1 MIVRDQAAELELS
14 GGLAAK
20 AGEGYAHAKD
30 GAKKATAKFDDAASK
45 AVDKGAHGL
54 GRMIGKAK
62 SKVREAKASYDEAA
76 GADPAQTSPGES
88 KVASSSASADNGA
101 KVAKAVG
108 EQLGKTKGMFSG
120 FIREFKE
127 ASK

>member
-1 MIVRDQAAELELS
+1 
-14 GGLAAK
+14 
-20 AGEGYAHAKD
+20 
-30 GAKKATAKFDDAASK
+30 
-45 AVDKGAHGL
+45 
-54 GRMIGKAK
+54 MIGKAK
-62 SKVREAKASYDEAA
+62 SKVQEAKASYDEAA

-88 KVASSSASADNGA
+88 KVASSSASTDNGA

>member
-1 MIVRDQAAELELS
+1 
-14 GGLAAK
+14 
-20 AGEGYAHAKD
+20 
-30 GAKKATAKFDDAASK
+30 
-45 AVDKGAHGL
+45 
-54 GRMIGKAK
+54 MIGKAK

-108 EQLGKTKGMFSG
+108 EPARQDQGHVLRLHSRVQGGQQVAVHWVG
-120 FIREFKE
+120 
-127 ASK
+127 